1 MLDSAAITYDA
12 ILDHNKFAPLSEQL
26 LRRFRKLTDK
36 KASYLVGVSPL
47 ALAACGGGSSE
58 DGPTNEPYTVT
69 DLPQFDTMAL
79 AEGIETDSLPTDA
92 YAVTGTFDEIFAFN
106 LDREELAENPPSRID
121 VSGEFTFDT
130 GARGQDYVTFTE
142 NVHMVGAN
150 FTLHDPSGVF
160 EYIDAIVSSDDGSA
174 GHLVLRGESTL
185 SISGADAALQI
196 GDGNADGAQNGTLDV
211 FEGSSITVTQDRVNE
226 GNDYPL
232 ARILVGHEA
241 TGDMTLNGADTT
253 VNVTGHRANIDV
265 GWQGSGELTVENGA
279 NLTVISSDNGAESRP
294 EARLLIGRGE
304 QDDVTPSDGT
314 MLITSQAE
322 VSLSG
327 HNAIVAI
334 GLEHQAN
341 GELTVNDGASLK
353 LSNTLTRNGA
363 NDWGSSTIE
372 VGKSYDEA
380 TPAGNGILNVAGTG
394 TEVIL
399 DGQKYTAL
407 RIGDDGSTGK
417 ASITD
422 GAMIKMSNA
431 FGTIGD
437 DDWSGAQIRV
447 GRGEGASGDLLVD
460 GAGTSINYTAIATEL
475 IIADNRDFQ
484 GAVDGNVVISGGAEI
499 VRESVFDDEST
510 NSLGAYTW
518 TLLGRNNGGDDGDST
533 ANLTVTGAGSKMIAS
548 GATNWVN
555 VATTDDA
562 HGTFSILNGARAEF
576 NYVSQNTTHQWAG
589 ETILALGA
597 GDTVNASANLLV
609 SGANSQLM
617 ASGEYTAMMVA
628 RTAEVTVNNGGA
640 ITITSAADAGS
651 VEADANE
658 IIFSGDET
666 YLSNSSGVVTAGQI
680 SIVNG
685 ATLVGSGTFTS
696 TNGIDVVNSDLNVG
710 DNFKNEDG
718 PNIEQFEGTMDMSG
732 DVTLTNST
740 IVFSAGEDEA
750 VDLID
755 VTGALTITGSTIFM
769 NALNNGE
776 YLVAKATDGITVDD
790 TSSITGAS
798 ISIIDLVDGG
808 QGLQLTVSDII

>member
-1 MLDSAAITYDA
+1 LD
-12 ILDHNKFAPLSEQL
+12 
-26 LRRFRKLTDK
+26 
-36 KASYLVGVSPL
+36 
-47 ALAACGGGSSE
+47 
-58 DGPTNEPYTVT
+58 
-69 DLPQFDTMAL
+69 
-79 AEGIETDSLPTDA
+79 
-92 YAVTGTFDEIFAFN
+92 
-106 LDREELAENPPSRID
+106 
-121 VSGEFTFDT
+121 
-130 GARGQDYVTFTE
+130 
-142 NVHMVGAN
+142 
-150 FTLHDPSGVF
+150 
-160 EYIDAIVSSDDGSA
+160 
-174 GHLVLRGESTL
+174 
-185 SISGADAALQI
+185 
-196 GDGNADGAQNGTLDV
+196 
-211 FEGSSITVTQDRVNE
+211 
-226 GNDYPL
+226 
-232 ARILVGHEA
+232 
-241 TGDMTLNGADTT
+241 
-253 VNVTGHRANIDV
+253 
-265 GWQGSGELTVENGA
+265 
-279 NLTVISSDNGAESRP
+279 
-294 EARLLIGRGE
+294 
-304 QDDVTPSDGT
+304 
-314 MLITSQAE
+314 
-322 VSLSG
+322 
-327 HNAIVAI
+327 
-334 GLEHQAN
+334 
-341 GELTVNDGASLK
+341 
-353 LSNTLTRNGA
+353 
-363 NDWGSSTIE
+363 
-372 VGKSYDEA
+372 VGKSYDDLPGGHGEMNISGA
-380 TPAGNGILNVAGTG
+380 D

-460 GAGTSINYTAIATEL
+460 GAGTSINYTAIGTEL

-533 ANLTVTGAGSKMIAS
+533 ANLTVTGAGSKMIVS

-576 NYVSQNTTHQWAG
+576 NYVDQNTTHQWAG

-609 SGANSQLM
+609 SGANSELM

-696 TNGIDVVNSDLNVG
+696 TNGIDVVNSELNVG

-755 VTGALTITGSTIFM
+755 VTGALTITGSTMSM
-769 NALNNGE
+769 NALSNGE